1 MKKALLSAAILAAL
15 PAFAMADSTDVQIY
29 GRANVSVD
37 YLDDGASYSELNV
50 SSNSSRL
57 GFRASRQFD
66 NVTGIMQIEQEID
79 YSNQGSNWAS
89 RDTFVG
95 LRGGFGM
102 FRVGKFDTPFKRAR
116 GPANLFGDQLGD
128 MRNLT
133 RAGAGRFDERTP
145 NTVHFQSASFSGF
158 QANFAYSLH
167 EGNDASDGGDDD
179 AWSASVTYQQGD
191 LDFAAAYESFD
202 DERGQG
208 GRDAFRMAAAYNF
221 ADLTLA
227 GFFQTVDHSND
238 QFDADVYGIAASY
251 KISDKVAVKGQYLI
265 RNADPADSDSDLLSV
280 GMEYRFGSQLRL
292 YGNYALVAND
302 DNANLNPW
310 SQARTTGTPGSLGE
324 SAQGF
329 SLGLRFDF

>member
-1 MKKALLSAAILAAL
+1 MKKALLPIAILAAL
-15 PAFAMADSTDVQIY
+15 PAFAMANSTDVQIY
-29 GRANVSVD
+29 GRANVSLD
-37 YLDDGASYSELNV
+37 YLDDGDSYSEFNV

-66 NVTGIMQIEQEID
+66 NITGIMQIEQEID

-89 RDTFVG
+89 RDTFFGV
-95 LRGGFGM
+95 RGGFGM
-102 FRVGKFDTPFKRAR
+102 LRVGKFDTPFKRAR

-145 NTVHFQSASFSGF
+145 NTIHYQTRDFSGF

-167 EGNDASDGGDDD
+167 EGNDALDGGDDD
-179 AWSASVTYQQGD
+179 AWSASITYRQGAFN
-191 LDFAAAYESFD
+191 FAAALESFD

-208 GRDAFRMAAAYNF
+208 GRDAFRMAAAYDIS
-221 ADLTLA
+221 DLTLV
-227 GFFQTVDHSND
+227 GFFQTIDHNND
-238 QFDADVYGIAASY
+238 AFDADVYGIGASY
-251 KISDKVAVKGQYLI
+251 KISDKLALNTHYLI
-265 RNADPADSDSDLLSV
+265 RNVDVSDSDSNLFAIGL
-280 GMEYRFGSQLRL
+280 EYRFASQLRV
-292 YGNYALVAND
+292 YGNFARVGND

-310 SQARTTGTPGSLGE
+310 SQARTTGTPGSFGNT
-324 SAQGF
+324 SQGF

>member
-1 MKKALLSAAILAAL
+1 MKKALLPIAILAAL
-15 PAFAMADSTDVQIY
+15 PAFAMANSTDVQIY
-29 GRANVSVD
+29 GRANVSLD
-37 YLDDGASYSELNV
+37 YLDDGDSYSEFNV

-66 NVTGIMQIEQEID
+66 NITGIMQIEQEID

-102 FRVGKFDTPFKRAR
+102 LRVGKFDTPFKVAR

-145 NTVHFQSASFSGF
+145 NTIHYQTPSMNGF
-158 QANFAYSLH
+158 QGNFAYSLH
-167 EGNDASDGGDDD
+167 EGNDALDGGDDN
-179 AWSASVTYQQGD
+179 AWSASVTYRQGGFN
-191 LDFAAAYESFD
+191 FAAALESFD

-208 GRDAFRMAAAYNF
+208 GRDAFRTAAAYDIKN
-221 ADLTLA
+221 LTLV
-227 GFFQTVDHSND
+227 GFFQTINHNND
-238 QFDADVYGIAASY
+238 AFDADVYGVGASY
-251 KISDKVAVKGQYLI
+251 KLSDRWALNGQYFI
-265 RNADPADSDSDLLSV
+265 RSVDVDDSDSDLFAIGL
-280 GMEYRFGSQLRL
+280 EYRFASQLRV
-292 YGNYALVAND
+292 YANYARVAND

-310 SQARTTGTPGSLGE
+310 SQARTTNTPGSLGNT
-324 SAQGF
+324 AQGF